1 MTRVLM
7 VLGIILLVSAICS
20 GVLFAALAIV
30 NAGKYQEDREKDDE
44 DQIRYIEEYNRRKAA
59 KKKSS

>member
-1 MTRVLM
+1 MSRVLV
-7 VLGIILLVSAICS
+7 VLGIFLLIAVICS
-20 GVLFAALAIV
+20 GLLFAVLAIV